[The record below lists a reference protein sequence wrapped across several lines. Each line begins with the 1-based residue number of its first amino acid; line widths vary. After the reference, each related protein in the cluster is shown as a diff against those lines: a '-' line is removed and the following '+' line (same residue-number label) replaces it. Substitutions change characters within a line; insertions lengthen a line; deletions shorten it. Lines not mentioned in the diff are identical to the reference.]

1 MVDFASMDPTGD
13 SATGSDDGGPPDSLT
28 QHLLLHDAGR
38 VWDLGPALVDTDADG
53 VPDTLTRVG
62 AQGLVVF
69 TDSDHDGEV
78 DKITSIAADGT
89 YESSTREHAGG
100 PWRATDSG
108 RLG

>member
-1 MVDFASMDPTGD
+1 MVDFASMDLGAGPVEPETAD
-13 SATGSDDGGPPDSLT
+13 PPDALG

-62 AQGLVVF
+62 VSGLVIF

-78 DKITSIAADGT
+78 DKVTSLAADGT
-89 YESSTREHAGG
+89 YESASREGAGQ
-100 PWRATDSG
+100 PWRPTDSG